1 MTEPDFWNDNIAAQK
16 TSQELNEL
24 KMKYETFNNMQELS
38 DETELYLENVW
49 KKMIVFKK
57 SWKKR
62 SKNLIR
68 L

>member
-38 DETELYLENVW
+38 DETELYLE
-49 KKMIVFKK
+49 MLEEDDRFKK
-57 SWKKR
+57 SWKKH